1 MNPAGVTGRAG
12 GLDVAKQL
20 VERALGKDAT
30 ATLDNV
36 RQSIEA
42 LPFGFLQKV
51 DSQNLLTF
59 IIDEHPQTI
68 ALILSHLPP
77 QQPAEIIS
85 GLPAD
90 RQLSVIRRMATMGQT
105 SPEIIK
111 EVERG
116 LEHRMSSVMSQ
127 QFENAGGV
135 SSVAEMLNVIDRATE
150 RSLLENLSQED
161 PDLVEE
167 IRRLMFVF
175 EDITKLGNREIQTLL
190 KNVDSSQWAMALKGA
205 SAELKDKVLN
215 NMSKRASRP
224 APRRNGVS
232 WPGAAFERRADAAAD
247 RRCGPPPGRCW
258 RDHDARRGT
267 GRAVHPI
274 ATCLGTVPIFVRRK
288 WDCPL
293 WPPDFLLRLPDHAG
307 KNLQVEVFDQSGFE
321 PLDRDRAHHGVVG
334 AKLQRGHMQLDVAAA
349 ASSCSRSRKRALAAT
364 PPPTHKMCNPQ
375 VRRLQ
380 RPFRL
385 AHRPQPPE
393 SWPPSR
399 QLPAARARSG

>member
-1 MNPAGVTGRAG
+1 MAISEIRKAAVLLMSLPGEQAAQLMAKLEGKQVEAVSIEIARLADITGEEQESIIHEFAQANPGGLSVGAG
-12 GLDVAKQL
+12 GLDVAKDL
-20 VERALGKDAT
+20 VERALGKGPA

-77 QQPAEIIS
+77 QQAAEIIA

-90 RQLSVIRRMATMGQT
+90 RQRAVIRRVANMGQT

-135 SSVAEMLNVIDRATE
+135 ASVAEILNVIDRTTE
-150 RSLLENLSQED
+150 RSLLENLAQED

-175 EDITKLGNREIQTLL
+175 EDISKLSNRDIQVLL
-190 KNVDSSQWAMALKGA
+190 KNVESSQWAMALKGA
-205 SAELKDKVLN
+205 SEDLKNKILA
-215 NMSKRASRP
+215 NMSKRASDMLR
-224 APRRNGVS
+224 
-232 WPGAAFERRADAAAD
+232 EEMDYL
-247 RRCGPPPGRCW
+247 GPVRLS
-258 RDHDARRGT
+258 
-267 GRAVHPI
+267 AVEQTQQQI
-274 ATCLGTVPIFVRRK
+274 V
-288 WDCPL
+288 
-293 WPPDFLLRLPDHAG
+293 
-307 KNLQVEVFDQSGFE
+307 
-321 PLDRDRAHHGVVG
+321 
-334 AKLQRGHMQLDVAAA
+334 DV
-349 ASSCSRSRKRALAAT
+349 
-364 PPPTHKMCNPQ
+364 
-375 VRRLQ
+375 VRRL
-380 RPFRL
+380 
-385 AHRPQPPE
+385 E
-393 SWPPSR
+393 D
-399 QLPAARARSG
+399 SGEITTHSEEEEEQFIQ